1 MPLGETEME
10 GEGRREK
17 EKKGSG
23 RRRKEGGGGG
33 GRETERGGMR
43 KEEREKKCGNQSR
56 GVKIGEHTN
65 SCEQL

>member
-17 EKKGSG
+17 EKRGSG
-23 RRRKEGGGGG
+23 RRRKGG
-33 GRETERGGMR
+33 RGGMR
-43 KEEREKKCGNQSR
+43 KEEREKKCMNQSQ

>member
-23 RRRKEGGGGG
+23 RRRKEGGG